1 MFSQIRWDALFLPS
15 SLSRLI
21 DDSEQNE
28 TYNWTCNWQG
38 QINHIIQGLYVNAGD
53 LCEAELW
60 NTTEVWGEKV
70 ESILIGFWKMEKGLL
85 TGNDCGLLMSR
96 TTMFVIG
103 SLLLIVIIMRVDTRR
118 FYLSLQNCITTS
130 LHFQEHI
137 PDPDLSLCSANTFIY
152 TLVTH

>member
-60 NTTEVWGEKV
+60 NTTEVWGKK
-70 ESILIGFWKMEKGLL
+70 SNQFWSASERWKKDFLPGM
-85 TGNDCGLLMSR
+85 
-96 TTMFVIG
+96 
-103 SLLLIVIIMRVDTRR
+103 IVV
-118 FYLSLQNCITTS
+118 C
-130 LHFQEHI
+130 
-137 PDPDLSLCSANTFIY
+137 
-152 TLVTH
+152 